1 MSDVVVLKHG
11 DSQTAHYCDSFGF
24 TQVPEFFHERQPE
37 LIPDRYMTGEAI
49 QTPRGRFH
57 VTAMNQEQ
65 IRAAGYSFHHSS
77 DDGKYLIMANGTR
90 AFAIPAEQPEQTN
103 PLKTA
108 EDSIEQNDNN
118 FDGRINNT
126 PSVGELE
133 AKVKA
138 GETISLTDLAAA
150 VKNERK
156 AERSKPQKKPSIRA
170 QLKADKDAAAKQKA
184 AKTKDIEREV

>member
-1 MSDVVVLKHG
+1 MHIQESDTGFDYTLYDRFFREQDGGQLDNPAVSISTARDEIAALHG
-11 DSQTAHYCDSFGF
+11 IRIKPLT
-24 TQVPEFFHERQPE
+24 V
-37 LIPDRYMTGEAI
+37 IP
-49 QTPRGRFH
+49 
-57 VTAMNQEQ
+57 
-65 IRAAGYSFHHSS
+65 
-77 DDGKYLIMANGTR
+77 
-90 AFAIPAEQPEQTN
+90 PAEFERMREN

-156 AERSKPQKKPSIRA
+156 AERPKPQKKPSIRA
-170 QLKADKDAAAKQKA
+170 QLKADKDAQAKQKA
-184 AKTKDIEREV
+184 AREKSQDRERE